1 MCPLLDPISVS
12 LEDPHRTTRH
22 ALSSFVVVPPLGLP
36 PTLTAAEVS
45 RRSQCSWSRG
55 NLGATLRVAGEQ
67 PAKTAENPFADTFF
81 PTLFFLESQ
90 APKPSPGPHKT
101 RECLPLILILRNR
114 LKYALTGR
122 EAKAILMER
131 YVKVD
136 GKVRTDVTY
145 PTGFMDVISL
155 EKSDEYFRILYDS
168 KGRMTVHR
176 ISAEEASYKLCKVKD
191 IKLGEKAIPTLTTHD
206 GRTLRY
212 PDPLVKINDS
222 ILFDIE
228 SGKMKDFIRF
238 DNGNVA
244 MITGGHNA
252 GRVGVIL
259 NREKHKGSNDIV
271 HLKDAAGNTFA
282 TRIQNVFVIGKG
294 NKPLVSLA
302 KGKGIK
308 LTILQEQQ
316 QKYDE

>member
-1 MCPLLDPISVS
+1 MGRRGPTKHLKRINAPKHWMLDK
-12 LEDPHRTTRH
+12 
-22 ALSSFVVVPPLGLP
+22 LG
-36 PTLTAAEVS
+36 
-45 RRSQCSWSRG
+45 G
-55 NLGATLRVAGEQ
+55 I
-67 PAKTAENPFADTFF
+67 F
-81 PTLFFLESQ
+81 
-90 APKPSPGPHKT
+90 APKPTPGPHKT

-131 YVKVD
+131 FVKVD
-136 GKVRTDVTY
+136 GKVRTDVCY
-145 PTGFMDVISL
+145 PTGFMDVISI

-191 IKLGEKAIPTLTTHD
+191 IKLGEKSIPILTTHD

-228 SGKMKDFIRF
+228 SGKMKDFISF

-244 MITGGHNA
+244 MVTGGHNA

-259 NREKHKGSNDIV
+259 NKEKHKGSNDIC
-271 HLKDAAGNTFA
+271 HIKDAAGNTFA
-282 TRIQNVFVIGKG
+282 TRAQNVFVIGKG

-316 QKYDE
+316 KAYDE

>member
-1 MCPLLDPISVS
+1 
-12 LEDPHRTTRH
+12 
-22 ALSSFVVVPPLGLP
+22 
-36 PTLTAAEVS
+36 
-45 RRSQCSWSRG
+45 
-55 NLGATLRVAGEQ
+55 
-67 PAKTAENPFADTFF
+67 
-81 PTLFFLESQ
+81 
-90 APKPSPGPHKT
+90 
-101 RECLPLILILRNR
+101 
-114 LKYALTGR
+114 
-122 EAKAILMER
+122 
-131 YVKVD
+131 
-136 GKVRTDVTY
+136 
-145 PTGFMDVISL
+145 
-155 EKSDEYFRILYDS
+155 
-168 KGRMTVHR
+168 MTVHR

-238 DNGNVA
+238 D
-244 MITGGHNA
+244 
-252 GRVGVIL
+252 
-259 NREKHKGSNDIV
+259 IV

-316 QKYDE
+316 QKYE

>member
-1 MCPLLDPISVS
+1 MGRRGPTKHLKRINAPKHWMLDK
-12 LEDPHRTTRH
+12 
-22 ALSSFVVVPPLGLP
+22 LG
-36 PTLTAAEVS
+36 
-45 RRSQCSWSRG
+45 G
-55 NLGATLRVAGEQ
+55 I
-67 PAKTAENPFADTFF
+67 F
-81 PTLFFLESQ
+81 

-101 RECLPLILILRNR
+101 RECLPLVLILRNR

-131 YVKVD
+131 MVKVD
-136 GKVRTDVTY
+136 GKVRTDVCY
-145 PTGFMDVISL
+145 PTGFMDVVSI
-155 EKSDEYFRILYDS
+155 EKSDEYFRILYDT

-176 ISAEEASYKLCKVKD
+176 ISEEEASYKLCKVKD

-228 SGKMKDFIRF
+228 SGKMKDFIKF

-244 MITGGHNA
+244 MVTGGHNA

-259 NREKHKGSNDIV
+259 NKEKHKGSNDIV
-271 HLKDAAGNTFA
+271 HIKDAAGNTFA
-282 TRIQNVFVIGKG
+282 TRAQNVFVIGKG

-308 LTILQEQQ
+308 LTVLQEQQ
-316 QKYDE
+316 KAYEDA